1 LQFETHLLKVKQIK
15 CSNYVA
21 ATYVPSFFL
30 ISKDIWGMTPGML
43 IPPSFSVGRAPLKVQ
58 PSSGSAEREKFP
70 EKAMNDGQVY
80 I

>member
-1 LQFETHLLKVKQIK
+1 MKQIK

-21 ATYVPSFFL
+21 ATCAIIFL
-30 ISKDIWGMTPGML
+30 ISKDIWGMMPGML

-58 PSSGSAEREKFP
+58 PSSGSAEREEFP
-70 EKAMNDGQVY
+70 EKAMKDGQVY